1 MVEEFG
7 SPSSYIQGKGVLFE
21 SDKYLKNFGTKPLL
35 LAGEIVYK
43 IVGKRFE
50 QYLQESGYDVTRV
63 QFNGESSTNE
73 VNRVTEI
80 GKENNVTVVYGLG
93 GGKTVDTAKAIADNL
108 HLPVVIMPTLAS
120 NDAPCSRLSV
130 IYTDDGGFDHYR
142 FYNQNPDLVLVDTQ
156 VIANGP
162 VRMLISGIADALA
175 TNVEA
180 QAVAKANSD
189 TMLGEKQTLV
199 GNAIAQKCEE
209 TLFNYSHLAVAD
221 AEAHVVTPAFSNIVE
236 ANTLMSGL
244 GFESGGLSGAHA
256 IHDGLTI
263 LEETHDLTH
272 GEKVAYGTL
281 TQLMLE
287 GADQERYNKYFQFI
301 LSLGLPTT
309 LLEET
314 HDLTHGE
321 KVAYGTLTQL
331 MLEGADQERYNKYF
345 QFILS
350 LGLPTTLADLHLE
363 NVTDEELLNAG
374 KAACSEQDTMDR
386 LPFKVTPDDVAQ
398 ALRAVDAYTKQYLN
412 SHHCHHSQM

>member
-1 MVEEFG
+1 MILLTYTQRIMEGFLWLKNLAHHRRIFKVKVSF
-7 SPSSYIQGKGVLFE
+7 FE

-35 LAGEIVYK
+35 LAGETVYK

-108 HLPVVIMPTLAS
+108 NLPVVIMPTLAS

-142 FYNQNPDLVLVDTQ
+142 FYNQNPNLVLVDTQ

-180 QAVAKANSD
+180 QAVAQAYSD

-309 LLEET
+309 L
-314 HDLTHGE
+314 
-321 KVAYGTLTQL
+321 
-331 MLEGADQERYNKYF
+331 
-345 QFILS
+345 
-350 LGLPTTLADLHLE
+350 ADLHLE